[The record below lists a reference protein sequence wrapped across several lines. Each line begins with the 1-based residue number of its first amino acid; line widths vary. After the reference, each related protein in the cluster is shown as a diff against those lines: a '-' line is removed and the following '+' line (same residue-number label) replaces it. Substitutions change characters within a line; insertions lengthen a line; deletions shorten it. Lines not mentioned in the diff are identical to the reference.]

1 MTNFKKVSDNLSIA
15 GQISSEELKQLARG
29 GFKSVLN
36 LRSPDEN
43 GFFDDEKQEA
53 QIVGLEYTNIPLNS
67 QAPNPK
73 LTAEA
78 IQAVENLPK
87 PILIHC
93 AGGAR
98 AGGIALIT
106 NAIQAG
112 LSYQEIVQKAN
123 ELGINLEQPHLKQ
136 FLLEKF
142 AARESYL

>member
-1 MTNFKKVSDNLSIA
+1 MTYVKKVNNDLSIA
-15 GQISSEELKQLARG
+15 GQISSEELKQLAIG

-43 GFFDDEKQEA
+43 GFFHDEKQEA

-67 QAPNPK
+67 QAPNQE

-78 IQAVENLPK
+78 IEAVENLPK

-98 AGGIALIT
+98 AGGIALIVE
-106 NAIQAG
+106 AIQG
-112 LSYQEIVQKAN
+112 SLTYQEIAQKAN
-123 ELGINLEQPHLKQ
+123 ELSINLEQPHLKQ
-136 FLLEKF
+136 FLVENF
-142 AARESYL
+142 AVKQI

>member
-1 MTNFKKVSDNLSIA
+1 MTDLKKVNDDLSIA
-15 GQISSEELKQLARG
+15 GQISSEELKQLAIG

-43 GFFDDEKQEA
+43 GFFHDEKQEA

-73 LTAEA
+73 LTAQA

-98 AGGIALIT
+98 AGGIALIAE
-106 NAIQAG
+106 AIQAG
-112 LSYQEIVQKAN
+112 LTYEQIARKAN
-123 ELGINLEQPHLKQ
+123 ELGINLEQPHLQQ

-142 AARESYL
+142 AARQN

>member
-98 AGGIALIT
+98 AGGIALIA

>member
-1 MTNFKKVSDNLSIA
+1 MTDLKKVNDDLSIA
-15 GQISSEELKQLARG
+15 GQISSKELNQLAIG

-43 GFFDDEKQEA
+43 GFFHDEKQEA

-73 LTAEA
+73 LTAQA

-106 NAIQAG
+106 EAIQAD
-112 LSYQEIVQKAN
+112 LTYEQIVQKAR

-142 AARESYL
+142 AARQN

>member
-1 MTNFKKVSDNLSIA
+1 MTDFKKVNDDLSIA
-15 GQISSEELKQLARG
+15 GQISAEELRKLAIE

-36 LRSPDEN
+36 LRDPDEN
-43 GFFDDEKQEA
+43 GFFHDEKQEA

-67 QAPNPK
+67 QAPNQE

-78 IQAVENLPK
+78 ILEIDHLPK

-98 AGGIALIT
+98 AGGIALIAE
-106 NAIQAG
+106 AIQG
-112 LSYQEIVQKAN
+112 SLTYQEIAQKAN

-136 FLLEKF
+136 FLVENF
-142 AARESYL
+142 AVKQI

>member
-1 MTNFKKVSDNLSIA
+1 MTYVKKVNNDLSIA
-15 GQISSEELKQLARG
+15 GQISSEELKQLAIG

-43 GFFDDEKQEA
+43 GFFHDEKQEA

-67 QAPNPK
+67 QAPNQE

-78 IQAVENLPK
+78 IEAVENLPK

-98 AGGIALIT
+98 AGGIALIVE
-106 NAIQAG
+106 AIQG
-112 LSYQEIVQKAN
+112 SLTYQEIAQKAN
-123 ELGINLEQPHLKQ
+123 ELSINLEQPHLKQ
-136 FLLEKF
+136 FLVENF
-142 AARESYL
+142 AIKQI

>member
-1 MTNFKKVSDNLSIA
+1 MTDLKKVSDDLSIA

-43 GFFDDEKQEA
+43 GFSHDEKQEA

-73 LTAEA
+73 LTAQA

-98 AGGIALIT
+98 AGGIALIAE
-106 NAIQAG
+106 AIQAD
-112 LSYQEIVQKAN
+112 LTYEQIAQKAN

-142 AARESYL
+142 AARQN

>member
-1 MTNFKKVSDNLSIA
+1 MSDLKKVSENLSIA
-15 GQISSEELKQLARG
+15 GQISSEELKQLAID

-43 GFFDDEKQEA
+43 GFFHDEKQEA
-53 QIVGLEYTNIPLNS
+53 QIVGLEYTNIPLNP
-67 QAPNPK
+67 QEPNQE
-73 LTAEA
+73 LTKEA
-78 IQAVENLPK
+78 IQEIENLPK

-98 AGGIALIT
+98 AGGIALIAE
-106 NAIQAG
+106 AIQAG
-112 LSYQEIVQKAN
+112 LTYEQIAQKAN

-142 AARESYL
+142 AARQSSL

>member
-1 MTNFKKVSDNLSIA
+1 MTDFKKINDDLSIA
-15 GQISSEELKQLARG
+15 GQISAEELRKLAIE

-36 LRSPDEN
+36 LRDPDEN
-43 GFFDDEKQEA
+43 GFFHDEKQEA

-67 QAPNPK
+67 QAPNQE

-78 IQAVENLPK
+78 ILEIDHLPK

-98 AGGIALIT
+98 AGGIALIAE
-106 NAIQAG
+106 AIQSG
-112 LSYQEIVQKAN
+112 FTYEEIAQKAN

-136 FLLEKF
+136 FLVENF
-142 AARESYL
+142 AVKQI

>member
-1 MTNFKKVSDNLSIA
+1 MSDVKKVNDDLSIA
-15 GQISSEELKQLARG
+15 GQISSKELQQLAVEG
-29 GFKSVLN
+29 LKSVLN

-43 GFFDDEKQEA
+43 GFFHDEKQEA
-53 QIVGLEYTNIPLNS
+53 QILGLEYTNIPLNS
-67 QAPNPK
+67 QVPNPK
-73 LTAEA
+73 LTAQA

-98 AGGIALIT
+98 AGGIALIAE
-106 NAIQAG
+106 AIQGG
-112 LSYQEIVQKAN
+112 LTYEEIAQKAN

-142 AARESYL
+142 AARQN

>member
-1 MTNFKKVSDNLSIA
+1 MTDFKKVSDDLSIA
-15 GQISSEELKQLARG
+15 GQISSEELKQLAIG

-36 LRSPDEN
+36 LRDPDEN
-43 GFFDDEKQEA
+43 GFFHDEKQEA

-73 LTAEA
+73 LTAQA

-106 NAIQAG
+106 EAIKAG
-112 LSYQEIVQKAN
+112 LTYEQIAQKAN

-142 AARESYL
+142 AARQN